1 MHSVRLISVVMA
13 ALTLAATTLATPAAA
28 AQAPADYGSTYACR
42 YQPMR
47 GTMYAALKRI
57 AVAPPI
63 VYGDE
68 ANQTVGWRVI
78 IRRDRFVNNSDLGK
92 TTYWR
97 SAIHKALAS
106 PDQAAD
112 FSKVV
117 YMVPPLGGKWDYD
130 LFTGSI
136 KLIWY
141 NPDGTVSRSITH
153 EFESSYTY
161 VHGKL
166 WWHLF
171 DPTCERP
178 RQIAFVD

>member
-1 MHSVRLISVVMA
+1 MHSVRLISVAMA

-28 AQAPADYGSTYACR
+28 VQAPPDYGSTYACR

-78 IRRDRFVNNSDLGK
+78 IRRDRFVDNSDLGK

-97 SAIHKALAS
+97 SAIHKAVAS
-106 PDQAAD
+106 PGQAAD
-112 FSKVV
+112 FSKIV
-117 YMVPPLGGKWDYD
+117 YMAPPPRGEVGLRPLHGLDQVD
-130 LFTGSI
+130 LVQRRRDRQ
-136 KLIWY
+136 
-141 NPDGTVSRSITH
+141 PQHHSRVRVL
-153 EFESSYTY
+153 
-161 VHGKL
+161 VHV
-166 WWHLF
+166 
-171 DPTCERP
+171 RP
-178 RQIAFVD
+178 RQALVASLRSHL